1 MSKLRKRETSGMNL
15 ESIKAA
21 FPQFEFTPPHPPAG
35 GFKEVY
41 FVTEGGAARVLKIY
55 KTPVDTEPETGGE
68 TLTAADVE
76 RINRELEAISDDIH
90 DGIVKL
96 LDGPAVAEID
106 GAHHLWYL
114 EPKFDG
120 TLADPALAAKFLGQG
135 VADFLDQMLDA
146 LAALHRR
153 GWIHRD
159 IKPDNIAVS
168 GDRVVLIDFGIAFAP
183 AKLRVT
189 EPGYLGPRTPEFAAP
204 EQFLPNTIPDRRTDL
219 FQLGVTAYV
228 LATGAHPFLE
238 SGVTARSEPDRYLE
252 KMMKGP
258 DGATLAAAGVEAS
271 TAEVIC
277 RCLEPEPHGRFRN
290 AEQAAAAAKGGH

>member
-1 MSKLRKRETSGMNL
+1 
-15 ESIKAA
+15 
-21 FPQFEFTPPHPPAG
+21 
-35 GFKEVY
+35 
-41 FVTEGGAARVLKIY
+41 
-55 KTPVDTEPETGGE
+55 
-68 TLTAADVE
+68 
-76 RINRELEAISDDIH
+76 
-90 DGIVKL
+90 
-96 LDGPAVAEID
+96 
-106 GAHHLWYL
+106 
-114 EPKFDG
+114 
-120 TLADPALAAKFLGQG
+120 
-135 VADFLDQMLDA
+135 MLDA